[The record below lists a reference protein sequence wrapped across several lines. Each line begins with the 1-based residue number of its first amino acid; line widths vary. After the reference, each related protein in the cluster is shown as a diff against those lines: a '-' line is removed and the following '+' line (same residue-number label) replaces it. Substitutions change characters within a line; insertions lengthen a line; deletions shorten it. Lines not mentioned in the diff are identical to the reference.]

1 MADLITRPFEKR
13 FKRDARVRFV
23 TDQNKLFQ
31 SSHFELCFLAAI
43 GPSIFNLKKS
53 IFFAFSKSRI
63 FQKYS
68 LKIPDK
74 SDYYLWR

>member
-1 MADLITRPFEKR
+1 MFWKDFFSSSEQLTFESDNVISYNTFSNVKGADL
-13 FKRDARVRFV
+13 VR
-23 TDQNKLFQ
+23 
-31 SSHFELCFLAAI
+31 I
-43 GPSIFNLKKS
+43 LKKS

-74 SDYYLWR
+74 SDYYLSR